1 VKEHQ
6 DFIKPLLE
14 GKNIGLMSG
23 CPGVADPGAVIVKLA
38 HEKGIQVVPLVGPSS
53 ILLAMMA
60 SGMNGQVLRFTVIYP
75 LKKGEK

>member
-14 GKNIGLMSG
+14 GKNIGLMSEAG

-38 HEKGIQVVPLVGPSS
+38 RERNTSRTLVGPSS
-53 ILLAMMA
+53 ILW
-60 SGMNGQVLRFTVIYP
+60 P
-75 LKKGEK
+75 